1 MSYTSRFTRTLPELG
16 KAHIE
21 SHLAE
26 DGSGYI
32 EVRTHVGTEAETKSR
47 LDIPAALLSDVYSET
62 RRLGYLRCQRPGS
75 TENFVASLDEDTD
88 DDSDDED
95 DGDSFKD

>member
-1 MSYTSRFTRTLPELG
+1 MSFTSRSTRTLPDLG
-16 KAHIE
+16 KSHIE

-32 EVRTHVGTEAETKSR
+32 EIRTHVDTEAETKSR
-47 LDIPAALLSDVYSET
+47 LDIPAALLADVYAET

-75 TENFVASLDEDTD
+75 TENFVTSLAESEADALDDD
-88 DDSDDED
+88 DDSEV
-95 DGDSFKD
+95 

>member
-1 MSYTSRFTRTLPELG
+1 MSFTSRSTRTLPDLG

-32 EVRTHVGTEAETKSR
+32 EIRTHVDTEAETKSR
-47 LDIPAALLSDVYSET
+47 LDIPAALLADVYAET

-75 TENFVASLDEDTD
+75 TENFVESL
-88 DDSDDED
+88 SDDED
-95 DGDSFKD
+95 PFEDEDD

>member
-1 MSYTSRFTRTLPELG
+1 MSYTSRSTRTLPELG

-32 EVRTHVGTEAETKSR
+32 EIRTHVDTEAETKSR
-47 LDIPAALLSDVYSET
+47 LDIPAALLSDVYAEA
-62 RRLGYLRCQRPGS
+62 RRLGYLRCRRPGS
-75 TENFVASLDEDTD
+75 TENFVASLDDE
-88 DDSDDED
+88 SDDED
-95 DGDSFKD
+95 DDSFKD